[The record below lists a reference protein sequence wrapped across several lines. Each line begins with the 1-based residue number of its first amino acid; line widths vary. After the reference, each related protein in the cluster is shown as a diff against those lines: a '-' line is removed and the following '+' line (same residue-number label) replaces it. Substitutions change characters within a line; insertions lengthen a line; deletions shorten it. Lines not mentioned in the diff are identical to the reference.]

1 MGLRLRK
8 KIRLLP
14 GVSVVLSDRG
24 VAADVKAGPV
34 HWNSMTQRTSVNLPG
49 PLSYR
54 VKSGAK
60 GLTKAQLLK
69 LAKQAG
75 LDNCSGL
82 KKKQIVDLL
91 HCHGIL

>member
-1 MGLRLRK
+1 MGLHLRK

-14 GVSVVLSDRG
+14 GVSVVLSDLG
-24 VAADVKAGPV
+24 VAADIKAGPV
-34 HWNSMTQRTSVNLPG
+34 HWNSITQRTSVNLPG

-69 LAKQAG
+69 MAKQAG
-75 LDNCSGL
+75 LDGYSHL
-82 KKKQIVDLL
+82 KKKEIANLL
-91 HCHGIL
+91 RRHGLL